1 MQRSHE
7 VGLAI
12 READFFNFHRTEFGD
27 PGRFL
32 FCVLGHPILFA
43 HAGQELFPEI
53 GMSYLDQ
60 FQGPFSDALAA

>member
-1 MQRSHE
+1 MHRPHE

-12 READFFNFHRTEFGD
+12 LEADFFNFQRTELGN
-27 PGRFL
+27 PGWFL
-32 FCVLGHPILFA
+32 FCELRDPILFA

-60 FQGPFSDALAA
+60 FQALSRML